1 MGNSISIELPSNWY
15 NSKWIGFTLWA
26 SVLGFIGWKYGI
38 RARVIALSDMPQNH
52 WAFELFT
59 TVIRLGNGICLLYL
73 SRDEWL
79 ATLGNGE
86 CSQIEVI
93 FECDENTTN
102 LGECG
107 VNLIYEQDVDEF
119 NQTNAQCLIES
130 IGEEV
135 PIYKLTSND
144 HLKHSSRQCPI
155 LLYLIFF
162 LTIHLVLSPTS
173 KSSHFSFSSFGSP
186 RVSNHNHL
194 ILSEFLKIKLKLLL
208 LSY

>member
-1 MGNSISIELPSNWY
+1 MFWVQGLLCRKTVYGTSFKREEDGSRTEFLIIFPSCLIQTMRNSINIELPSNWY

-26 SVLGFIGWKYGI
+26 SVFAIKGLGDGI

-135 PIYKLTSND
+135 PIYKLTGND
-144 HLKHSSRQCPI
+144 HLKHSSR
-155 LLYLIFF
+155 
-162 LTIHLVLSPTS
+162 
-173 KSSHFSFSSFGSP
+173 
-186 RVSNHNHL
+186 
-194 ILSEFLKIKLKLLL
+194 
-208 LSY
+208 